1 MTKTK
6 ADLVEYVATSTGFTK
21 RDTAVIV
28 DAFLNVLCKALED
41 NHRVEIR
48 GLGVFKNK
56 QRKPRVARNPK
67 TGSPVHVP
75 SRLVPTFKP
84 SRLLKA
90 RVV

>member
-6 ADLVEYVATSTGFTK
+6 ADLVEYVASVTGFTK
-21 RDTAVIV
+21 RDTAAII
-28 DAFLNVLCKALED
+28 DAFLSALCKALEE

-56 QRKPRVARNPK
+56 LRRPRVARNPK
-67 TGSPVHVP
+67 TGAPVHVP

-90 RVV
+90 KVV

>member
-6 ADLVEYVATSTGFTK
+6 ADLVEYVATVTGFTK
-21 RDTAVIV
+21 RDAAAII
-28 DAFLNVLCKALED
+28 DAFLNALCKALEE
-41 NHRVEIR
+41 NNRVEIR

-56 QRKPRVARNPK
+56 QRRPRVARNPK
-67 TGSPVHVP
+67 TGAPVQVP

-90 RVV
+90 KVV